1 MSPTGKTT
9 PGPWTP
15 AEGSVTDILKRYPRP
30 LDALATGEIPGI
42 VLRKAFDPDDC
53 VALVD
58 RLFDRG
64 LAYDPGP
71 SPDGGGPVYVGPHF
85 SVGSADPEKFFADA
99 ADTHE
104 LFSTLFEGHD
114 DPVKKFY
121 EMLSRLAPD
130 KRVMTAREP
139 DGRLY
144 GPAVF
149 RTYHAGKGHGPHFD
163 SVAKR
168 QKLFDFQ
175 VSRFQHQF
183 AGVMCFQNSVERG
196 ESGEPFLYN
205 CPWTP
210 DVQEYINAGTF
221 QQYAAE
227 RDIPRIQIQLEPGDL
242 YFFFSENIHEVP
254 PVTGEQ
260 PRIVLAAFVGMSPDD
275 EEIFVWS

>member
-1 MSPTGKTT
+1 MTVPHE
-9 PGPWTP
+9 WTP
-15 AEGSVTDILKRYPRP
+15 AEGSPQEILKKYPKP
-30 LDALATGEIPGI
+30 LNALVSGEVPAI
-42 VLRKAFDPDDC
+42 VLRQVFDPDHC
-53 VALVD
+53 AGLVE
-58 RLFDRG
+58 RFYERG
-64 LAYDPGP
+64 LAYEPHQDED
-71 SPDGGGPVYVGPHF
+71 SKRPVYVGPAF
-85 SVGSADPEKFFADA
+85 VRYNADPEKFFGYA

-104 LFSTLFEGHD
+104 LFKTLFNGYD
-114 DPVKKFY
+114 DPVKTFY

-149 RTYHAGKGHGPHFD
+149 RVYYADIGHGPHFD

-168 QKLFDFQ
+168 QKLFNYE
-175 VSRFQHQF
+175 VSRFQHQL
-183 AGVMCFQNSVERG
+183 AGVMCFQNSEQEG

-210 DVQEYINAGTF
+210 AVQEYITEGTF
-221 QQYAAE
+221 SQYVVE
-227 RDIPRIQIQLEPGDL
+227 QGIPRIQIQLEPGDL

-254 PVTGEQ
+254 PVIGEK
-260 PRIVLAAFVGMSPDD
+260 PRIVLAAFFGMSPDD

>member
-1 MSPTGKTT
+1 MPMRAPHG
-9 PGPWTP
+9 WTP
-15 AEGSVTDILKRYPRP
+15 AEGTPADILAQYPRP
-30 LDALATGEIPGI
+30 LEALVAGEIPGI
-42 VLRKAFDPDDC
+42 VLRQAFDPDHC
-53 VALVD
+53 AGLVK
-58 RLFDRG
+58 RLYERG
-64 LAYDPGP
+64 LAHDPRGT
-71 SPDGGGPVYVGPHF
+71 GEETGPVYVGPHLSGF
-85 SVGSADPEKFFADA
+85 SADPEQFFARA

-104 LFSTLFEGHD
+104 LFKTLFDGYD
-114 DPVKKFY
+114 DPVATFY
-121 EMLSRLAPD
+121 EMLSTLAPA

-168 QKLFDFQ
+168 QKLFDYE
-175 VSRFQHQF
+175 VSRFRHQF
-183 AGVMCFQNSVERG
+183 AGVMCLQNSAEG
-196 ESGEPFLYN
+196 GDSGEPFLYN

-210 DVQEYINAGTF
+210 TVQAYMDAGTF
-221 QQYAAE
+221 REYAAE

-254 PVTGEQ
+254 PVTGERA
-260 PRIVLAAFVGMSPDD
+260 RIVLAAFFGMSPDD